1 MVDEVINKYDLNSAQ
16 FSNEVDKIKKGYS
29 DIAKAEQKV
38 RIESLKTKGI
48 IERTEEQIK
57 QTIELRRKATDTRQI
72 AAYNKQLERQRTM
85 LQRLNSEGVK
95 VEKTTNALSNT
106 MKKLGAAVGI
116 AFSLNAIKN
125 FMVQSVKLYDI
136 QEKAEAKLLQ
146 ALNGRV
152 STQKALL
159 TQASALQRI
168 TLFGDEET
176 IKAQALVAMFIKEE
190 EKIKT
195 LIPLIQDF
203 ATAKEMDLKTASDLV
218 TKSIA
223 SGTNAL
229 TRYGIQVEGSAGS
242 TERYQAVVD
251 GLTKAF
257 KGQAEAAAQA
267 GTGGLK
273 QLMNRLG
280 DMRER
285 MVKNTVAFLGLNK
298 EVKTN
303 QERLED
309 LRGEMNADF
318 QVLTS
323 TNLSTEARRDLIES
337 INIKYAT
344 YLPNLLTEKSTLSD
358 IEKAQKGANDEM
370 MKKIIIAAM
379 QEDYNS
385 LLSKQVE
392 LMKQSSAIEIE
403 AKKIEMQRFEVTD
416 NQQAA
421 ALENRKII
429 NETSKALNEAQRKQ
443 YAEEEKAFKEMYSE
457 MAKQAGTTFD
467 QLWTDAQKST
477 SAIISTND
485 AVKELDNSF
494 KDLYETIIKGL
505 NDWQSGLDE
514 FEFNE
519 ITKAMKEYNS
529 TYEEWVN
536 EDLPLLVDGE
546 LSWIEFL
553 KSGEK
558 NYWDWKNKMRETNL
572 ENEQAAI
579 EKERDLQLQRL
590 DLALQATGAIKSLLY
605 ELSDDNKKYVEFI
618 EALGIIEVI
627 INAMIASSNALKES
641 MKTGEPVSALT
652 KAAIVI
658 SAIGGISAGLLAIIK
673 SQKTPS
679 VPAFAEGVIDLQ
691 GKGTETSD
699 SIPAML
705 SAHESVMTAKE
716 TRSHYD
722 ELQAMRDGTF
732 NDLIYEK
739 YVKPSNES
747 FADNM
752 LKNLSLQ
759 ADLNDERIVKKL
771 TLGNMIAIKNTGL
784 LLKELSK
791 RQIRR

>member
-1 MVDEVINKYDLNSAQ
+1 MVDEVINTYDLNSAQ

-323 TNLSTEARRDLIES
+323 TNLSTEARMDLIES

-477 SAIISTND
+477 SAITETD
-485 AVKELDNSF
+485 EAVK
-494 KDLYETIIKGL
+494 DLTMSLENLWTESQKGFPFM
-505 NDWQSGLDE
+505 DAWSGKE
-514 FEFNE
+514 FDDMM
-519 ITKAMKEYNS
+519 KAMKEYNS

-536 EDLPLLVDGE
+536 EDLPMLVDGE
-546 LSWIEFL
+546 LAWIEFL

-679 VPAFAEGVIDLQ
+679 VPGFAEGVIDLQ